1 MDCRAKPGNDKIKK
15 ESIQNE
21 KMISSFPCV
30 FSCLSFPGLTGESIK
45 EMSGSSP
52 NMTVIK
58 KESEHDYK
66 EKEDEHDIE
75 KAPQMRGW
83 EISEAYFSAE
93 ANFFLS
99 AEANI
104 LL

>member
-1 MDCRAKPGNDKIKK
+1 MNVRLKA
-15 ESIQNE
+15 
-21 KMISSFPCV
+21 
-30 FSCLSFPGLTGESIK
+30 
-45 EMSGSSP
+45 
-52 NMTVIK
+52 
-58 KESEHDYK
+58 EHDYK

>member
-1 MDCRAKPGNDKIKK
+1 MFVDVRLKPEHDI
-15 ESIQNE
+15 E
-21 KMISSFPCV
+21 KA
-30 FSCLSFPGLTGESIK
+30 
-45 EMSGSSP
+45 
-52 NMTVIK
+52 
-58 KESEHDYK
+58 EHDYK